1 VPTDFNVGQGLIKI
15 YSSPSIPAKYLPTR
29 RNYKMKII
37 KTASTLIL
45 LTMFVSSVAMA
56 ASETL
61 AEKLSKSVIMI
72 EVEVNSCNA
81 DAAIFC
87 PGLPLNSQKSFLCL
101 TAYAD
106 NLSAVCKLG
115 IAEAAM
121 TLEMGMM
128 AIDYSIKACAA
139 DADKFCLD
147 VEAGEGRIVSCLVK
161 NESRLGSQ
169 CENAL
174 KETGLWDLGV
184 K

>member
-1 VPTDFNVGQGLIKI
+1 
-15 YSSPSIPAKYLPTR
+15 
-29 RNYKMKII
+29 MKNIR
-37 KTASTLIL
+37 TASTLIL
-45 LTMFVSSVAMA
+45 VTMFISSVAMA
-56 ASETL
+56 AGETL

-101 TAYAD
+101 TAYEN
-106 NLSAVCKLG
+106 NLSEVGKLG

-121 TLEMGMM
+121 SLEMGLM
-128 AIDYSIKACAA
+128 AIDYSIKACEA

-161 NESRLGSQ
+161 NEAQLGSQ

>member
-1 VPTDFNVGQGLIKI
+1 
-15 YSSPSIPAKYLPTR
+15 
-29 RNYKMKII
+29 MKII

-45 LTMFVSSVAMA
+45 ATIFMSSIAMA

-87 PGLPLNSQKSFLCL
+87 PGLPLNSQKSFMCL
-101 TAYAD
+101 TAYED
-106 NLSAVCKLG
+106 NLSTACKLG

-128 AIDYSIKACAA
+128 AIDYSIKACEA
-139 DADKFCLD
+139 DADKYCLD

-161 NESRLGSQ
+161 NEAKLGSQ